1 VHFIV
6 VVSVEEGTITQ
17 SLMRQLDDVRTH
29 GREFTLLVSKTNL
42 RADEAV
48 RAVAESIDE
57 QIQLFYGSPRPV
69 VMVGSAAGAALAQ
82 VMTELESEHIVR
94 GLFEDRLKSLTYSL
108 IDQIKVAE
116 RSLLNDKQTNENAL
130 AELAN
135 GLRRIEQRRDSI
147 IADVRSQRLDRVVE
161 RALVVIGREIENA
174 EDELV
179 SAGMSGNRD
188 GFSRIL
194 ADIVRHAATRTLKQ
208 QMDEVSHEVVR
219 DFSAALSELGP
230 AMMQFGNEPDWMQNF
245 TERINQSLQKTGEVL
260 NDWTETLA
268 ARNARELEA
277 RKQET
282 GWKPGQPLPT
292 VAYRNIATI
301 LAVTTSVV
309 NPLLELTVIFLPEI
323 LAFIRAGSQRQQL
336 RQKIRDEVIPGC
348 QRELRGKLAAL
359 LSEQMNSLVARVG
372 AEFAQEIEAQTRAIE
387 SHREN
392 VMASTGKNDEK
403 LDLLVRT
410 REVIERLAKDAL

>member
-1 VHFIV
+1 
-6 VVSVEEGTITQ
+6 
-17 SLMRQLDDVRTH
+17 
-29 GREFTLLVSKTNL
+29 
-42 RADEAV
+42 
-48 RAVAESIDE
+48 
-57 QIQLFYGSPRPV
+57 
-69 VMVGSAAGAALAQ
+69 
-82 VMTELESEHIVR
+82 
-94 GLFEDRLKSLTYSL
+94 
-108 IDQIKVAE
+108 
-116 RSLLNDKQTNENAL
+116 
-130 AELAN
+130 
-135 GLRRIEQRRDSI
+135 
-147 IADVRSQRLDRVVE
+147 
-161 RALVVIGREIENA
+161 
-174 EDELV
+174 
-179 SAGMSGNRD
+179 
-188 GFSRIL
+188 
-194 ADIVRHAATRTLKQ
+194 
-208 QMDEVSHEVVR
+208 MDEVSHEVVR

-245 TERINQSLQKTGEVL
+245 TERVNQSLQKTGEVL

>member
-1 VHFIV
+1 
-6 VVSVEEGTITQ
+6 
-17 SLMRQLDDVRTH
+17 
-29 GREFTLLVSKTNL
+29 
-42 RADEAV
+42 
-48 RAVAESIDE
+48 
-57 QIQLFYGSPRPV
+57 
-69 VMVGSAAGAALAQ
+69 MVGSAAGAALAQ